1 MGGTATKDAPPPLF
15 IPLYSTVRP
24 FAAYMASCDDLAKGL
39 KALGLFDHFFVKW
52 PLFELLQRAVLEAK
66 LRPLLPELPPE
77 AQSVPA
83 KQSLRRSAVD
93 ENELHHEQP
102 PLSPSC

>member
-1 MGGTATKDAPPPLF
+1 MIT
-15 IPLYSTVRP
+15 S
-24 FAAYMASCDDLAKGL
+24 SSSAKWNL
-39 KALGLFDHFFVKW
+39 KW
-52 PLFELLQRAVLEAK
+52 PPFELLQRAVLEAK

-102 PLSPSC
+102 PLSPSLLILKTEGDEEAPAHESQLSLIA